1 MRTVLVVLVWG
12 TVAGWAGGQ
21 ELLPPPREAVPQP
34 QQAQTQPGTPLP
46 GVVVMPQLPAL
57 PPGIGFYRTSAYD
70 HWQHMSTTLD
80 GRWRPRVLTT
90 PAGVYYSY
98 DGRPYYWYGND
109 NLQIRGAGGVPWS
122 HP

>member
-1 MRTVLVVLVWG
+1 MRMILVVLVL
-12 TVAGWAGGQ
+12 VAAAGRAGGQ
-21 ELLPPPREAVPQP
+21 ELLPPPKETLPPHA
-34 QQAQTQPGTPLP
+34 TPLP
-46 GVVVMPQLPAL
+46 SVHVLPQ
-57 PPGIGFYRTSAYD
+57 PPSFPIGIGFYRTSAYD

-90 PAGVYYSY
+90 PHGVYYSY

-109 NLQIRGAGGVPWS
+109 PLQIRGAGSVPWS

>member
-1 MRTVLVVLVWG
+1 MRNLIVVLLLGVVVG
-12 TVAGWAGGQ
+12 RANGQ
-21 ELLPPPREAVPQP
+21 ELLPPPKEATPQP
-34 QQAQTQPGTPLP
+34 ATPLP
-46 GVVVMPQLPAL
+46 PAIVLPQPPAIPIGL
-57 PPGIGFYRTSAYD
+57 GFYRTSAYE

-90 PAGVYYSY
+90 PAGVFYSY

-109 NLQIRGAGGVPWS
+109 PLQIRGAGSVPWS